1 MHLARWSACIVAA
14 IAAGLSAAVAAE
26 AAEPLLELERK
37 IPLGSVSGRLDHL
50 AVDLDRQRLLVAE
63 LGNDTVGVVD
73 LKTLTTLSTLTGFR
87 QPQGIGYVR
96 ATGEV
101 WVANAGDGS
110 VHILG
115 GDDLSPKGRIE
126 LGDDAD
132 NVRLDA
138 SGSRVFVGYGK
149 GALAVIDATSYAR
162 VAELP
167 LEAHPESFQLDPATG
182 RVFVNV
188 PDAGHVAVMDI
199 AAKRQIASWRVP
211 GLRANFPM
219 AADAEGGQ
227 VFVAY
232 RRPSRLVVFASR
244 DGSVVSNLDL
254 CDDSDNVFFDSRRH
268 RLYASCGAGVI
279 DVFARN
285 AQAWTR
291 AGRVATRSGART
303 SLFVPELD
311 RLFVAVRASGRDAAA
326 LWVFRPT
333 P

>member
-1 MHLARWSACIVAA
+1 MRLAHILAA
-14 IAAGLSAAVAAE
+14 IAVGLSAATARAS
-26 AAEPLLELERK
+26 EPALVLEGK
-37 IPLGSVSGRLDHL
+37 IALGRVSGRIDHL
-50 AVDLDRQRLLVAE
+50 AVDLDRQRLFVAE

-73 LKTLTTLSTLTGFR
+73 LKTMTTLSTLTGFR
-87 QPQGIGYVR
+87 EPQGIGYVR
-96 ATGEV
+96 ASAEV

-115 GDDLSPKGRIE
+115 AADLSSKGRIE

-162 VAELP
+162 VADLP
-167 LEAHPESFQLDPATG
+167 LKAHPESFQLDPATG
-182 RVFVNV
+182 RAFVNV

-199 AAKRQIASWRVP
+199 VAKRQVASWQVP
-211 GLRANFPM
+211 GLRSNFPM
-219 AADAEGGQ
+219 AVDNDGGQ
-227 VFVAY
+227 VFVAF
-232 RRPSRLVVFASR
+232 RRPAKLVVFAGR
-244 DGSVVSNLDL
+244 DGTVVNTLDL
-254 CDDSDNVFFDSRRH
+254 CDDSDDVFLDARRH
-268 RLYASCGAGVI
+268 RLYASCGAGAV

-285 AQAWTR
+285 AQGWAHKERIPTI
-291 AGRVATRSGART
+291 SGART
-303 SLFVPELD
+303 SLFVPDLD
-311 RLFVAVRASGRDAAA
+311 RLFVAVRASGREPAA